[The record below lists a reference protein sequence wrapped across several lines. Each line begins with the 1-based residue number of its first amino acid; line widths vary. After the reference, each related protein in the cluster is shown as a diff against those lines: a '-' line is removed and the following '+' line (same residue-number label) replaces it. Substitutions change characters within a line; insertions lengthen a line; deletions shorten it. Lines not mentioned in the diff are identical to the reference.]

1 VRKAGLAAADPPNG
15 FLLILLAVQ
24 FMANMDNTIVV
35 VAAPSIA
42 STLHASGAELEL
54 TVSVYVFVSAM
65 LLITSA
71 RLGKMYGCRLL
82 YLAGLAIFTLASLLS
97 GIAQNPLWLISSRVA
112 QGVGSAL
119 MVAQVLTS
127 IQLHFRGAARPRAIA
142 GYTVS
147 LSLSGVVAQGLGGVL
162 VTANL
167 FGTAWRPI
175 FLINVPIGVILT
187 IAALRIFPAAQPD
200 EMQRAKLDVLGVA
213 IFSAAMLLIILP
225 LTLGVERGWPTWASA
240 SLTLGVIATTAFIIF
255 ERRLSQRDGAPLVNT
270 RLFAVKAVSLGLV
283 ALAFSRTAVFS
294 FFFVVAVYLQEG
306 LGHSALYS
314 GSVVLWWGIAYGVA
328 GPIYPRIP
336 RAFAHLSGP
345 IGCSLLVIAF
355 AGMGAAALAGEA
367 DGGILVALFLLG
379 GFGFG
384 LLSTGLMSA
393 ITGTAPKEHASDLS
407 GILSTMVPLATV
419 VGISTFG
426 SSYLFLVEHM
436 NEAASRAFGVTAFAF
451 AASAAAALLAASAAS
466 RAGRTVALAAAS

>member
-1 VRKAGLAAADPPNG
+1 VPIDPPRG
-15 FLLILLAVQ
+15 FLSILLSVQ
-24 FMANMDNTIVV
+24 FMANRENVIIV

-42 STLHASGAELEL
+42 ATLHASGAELEL

-71 RLGKMYGCRLL
+71 RLGKMFGCRPL
-82 YLAGLAIFTLASLLS
+82 YLIGLTTFTFASLLS
-97 GIAQNPLWLISSRVA
+97 GVAQSPLWLILSRVA

-142 GYTVS
+142 AYTVS
-147 LSLSGVVAQGLGGVL
+147 LSLSGVVAQGLGGLL

-175 FLINVPIGVILT
+175 FLINVPIGAILM
-187 IAALRIFPAAQPD
+187 IAALRIFPAPQRD
-200 EMQRAKLDVLGVA
+200 EMQRAKLDVPGVA

-240 SLTLGVIATTAFIIF
+240 SLMLGILAITAFIVF

-270 RLFAVKAVSLGLV
+270 RIFGVKTVMLGLL

-294 FFFVVAVYLQEG
+294 FFFVVAVYLQVG

-328 GPIYPRIP
+328 GPVYPRIP
-336 RAFAHLSGP
+336 RRFAHLSGP
-345 IGCSLLVIAF
+345 VGCLLLITAF
-355 AGMGAAALAGEA
+355 AGMGATALEGAA

-384 LLSTGLMSA
+384 LLSTGLMSS
-393 ITGTAPKEHASDLS
+393 ITAKTPRDYASDLS

-426 SSYLFLVEHM
+426 STYLFLVEHIH
-436 NEAASRAFGVTAFAF
+436 EAASRAFGATAFAF
-451 AASAAAALLAASAAS
+451 ALSASVALLAASATARETRTLELAPAS
-466 RAGRTVALAAAS
+466 